1 MGSVKWVQLSK
12 KFKLENYQN
21 QKKEQ
26 PKSNTSQY
34 LKYSGIGFQMISI
47 LCVAAFGGMWLDKH
61 FEIKAQLFT
70 IFLLIFAVMLSM
82 YSLIKGLTANDKK

>member
-1 MGSVKWVQLSK
+1 
-12 KFKLENYQN
+12 
-21 QKKEQ
+21 
-26 PKSNTSQY
+26 
-34 LKYSGIGFQMISI
+34 MISI